1 MFVFSVLQKPQGF
14 EVVDVH
20 SALKS
25 PFHSVDN
32 PSSDAT
38 SLATPEV
45 ASLDAVDL
53 REVERL
59 FKAIKDKDLP
69 LVINYD
75 VQNARTL
82 TLDFLVM
89 AL

>member
-1 MFVFSVLQKPQGF
+1 M
-14 EVVDVH
+14 
-20 SALKS
+20 KS
-25 PFHSVDN
+25 PFHRVDN

-69 LVINYD
+69 LVMNY
-75 VQNARTL
+75 VSYPSIFFPGCLSVTVHNKNVSTL
-82 TLDFLVM
+82 
-89 AL
+89 

>member
-1 MFVFSVLQKPQGF
+1 M
-14 EVVDVH
+14 VDVH

-25 PFHSVDN
+25 PFHRVDN
-32 PSSDAT
+32 PSFDA
-38 SLATPEV
+38 SSFATPEV

-69 LVINYD
+69 LVIYYVSHPRVGSPIVSPLVSVCLYICHKNLS
-75 VQNARTL
+75 TL
-82 TLDFLVM
+82 
-89 AL
+89 